1 MSTNISCH
9 GVTDVNITLD
19 SHWADLEITDRD
31 GEKTDLTLFCG
42 ASRNDKDRQEET
54 YLVLLQL
61 HDRLG
66 QSLKQLKK
74 DMS

>member
-9 GVTDVNITLD
+9 RVTDVNITLD
-19 SHWADLEITDRD
+19 GHWADLEITDSD

-42 ASRNDKDRQEET
+42 ASRNAKDRQEET

-66 QSLKQLKK
+66 KSLKQLKK
-74 DMS
+74 EMS